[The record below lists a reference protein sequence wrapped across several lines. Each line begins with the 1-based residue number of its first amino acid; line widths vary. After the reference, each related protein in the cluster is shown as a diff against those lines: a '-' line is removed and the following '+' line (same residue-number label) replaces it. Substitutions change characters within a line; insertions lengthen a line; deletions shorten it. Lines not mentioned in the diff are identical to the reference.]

1 MAETVIR
8 PTMKFIIVGYVV
20 VAVIVA
26 ASVILLERITWPSGV
41 PQALQPWLPFL
52 PLLLFFWPIKRHV
65 RNRLTKM
72 TLLEDRLRYESGFF
86 SRTTRTILVANVQ
99 DVTVH
104 QTFGQRMFGVGNVS
118 IETAGGS
125 SRETI
130 VNVDKPQYLADH
142 INERSQKSRTPGS
155 GI

>member
-1 MAETVIR
+1 MAEMVIR
-8 PTMKFIIVGYVV
+8 PTMKFIIAGYLA
-20 VAVIVA
+20 VALVVA
-26 ASVILLERITWPSGV
+26 ASIVLLERVAWPESV
-41 PQALQPWLPFL
+41 PQALQPWIPFL
-52 PLLLFFWPIKRHV
+52 PLLLFLWPIKRHL
-65 RNRLTKM
+65 RNRMTKM
-72 TLLEDRLRYESGFF
+72 TMLDDRLRYESGFF

-104 QTFGQRMFGVGNVS
+104 QTVSQRMFGVGDVS

-142 INERSQKSRTPGS
+142 INERSHKSRTSAPNP
-155 GI
+155 